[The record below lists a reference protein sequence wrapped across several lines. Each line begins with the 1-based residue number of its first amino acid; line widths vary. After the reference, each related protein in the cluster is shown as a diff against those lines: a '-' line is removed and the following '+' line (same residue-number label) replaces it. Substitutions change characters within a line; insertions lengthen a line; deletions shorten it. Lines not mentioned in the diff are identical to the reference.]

1 MENKG
6 NRFPLGLV
14 FLFIALIVGQV
25 LSYLLAPDSW
35 RAFTAILP
43 RILSMI
49 AFWGPI
55 VVLIAFIF
63 VAIAMRLLGF
73 TSIQEIRRESLEDNN
88 PAPAIVFVGTLIASI
103 LFLLVVIRP

>member
-1 MENKG
+1 MQNKG
-6 NRFPLGLV
+6 DRFPLGLV
-14 FLFIALIVGQV
+14 LLFIALIAGQV

-35 RAFTAILP
+35 RAFTAVLP

-63 VAIAMRLLGF
+63 VAVAMRLLGF